1 MRIKSQKDFFSG
13 LMFLLVGIAFAWGAG
28 SYSIGT
34 GARMGPGYFPM
45 VLGVLLAGLGL
56 VITITSLVV
65 ETAEGGSG
73 FMLLL
78 VGITLACVAESD
90 SFSSGSRMVPGYLLP
105 MVLGALLAGR
115 GLFLVIHCLV
125 DKPNGDP
132 VGNIAWKP
140 LVFII
145 LANLVF
151 GACIG
156 GLPRIGLPPMGLIV
170 GIFALTF
177 IASNAGDEF
186 NLKEVL
192 ILSVLLS
199 LLSYGA
205 FILLLKLQF
214 PVWPTFLTR

>member
-1 MRIKSQKDFFSG
+1 MRIKNQKDFFSG
-13 LMFLLVGIAFAWGAG
+13 LMFLLVGIAFAWGADT
-28 SYSIGT
+28 YSIGT

-45 VLGVLLAGLGL
+45 VLGFLLALLGL
-56 VITITSLVV
+56 VITVMSLVV
-65 ETAEGGSG
+65 QTP
-73 FMLLL
+73 
-78 VGITLACVAESD
+78 D
-90 SFSSGSRMVPGYLLP
+90 
-105 MVLGALLAGR
+105 
-115 GLFLVIHCLV
+115 
-125 DKPNGDP
+125 
-132 VGNIAWKP
+132 GNRIGKLSWKP